1 MVVDETKAGLQRV
14 LDALTAPESDH
25 AAAPSATSASADA
38 VTLWYQPKID
48 VKQRCLAGA
57 EAFARIGDAAPAA
70 DLSEDDMARLT
81 EQALLTALRDWTV
94 FDAAGFNLCLAI
106 NVPVVLLD
114 RLPIAAIVGDNRP
127 KADHWPGLIIEVA
140 EDQIARDIK
149 RIQEIAAKLR
159 VSGVKVAIDDF
170 GAGYSSFASLR
181 EITFAELKIN
191 ASFVT
196 GCAGDSTSGAICQT
210 AIDLAHRF
218 GSAAVA
224 EGIETVADFQAMQIM
239 GCDFAQGRLI
249 APAMARDD
257 FLALLQQRMN
267 KSRGAGA
274 ETAAASPAAP
284 ADDAQAPPAAA
295 SA

>member
-14 LDALTAPESDH
+14 LDALTTPESDD
-25 AAAPSATSASADA
+25 AASPPDTPAPADA
-38 VTLWYQPKID
+38 VALWYQPKID
-48 VKQRCLAGA
+48 VKQRSLAGA
-57 EAFARIGDAAPAA
+57 EAFPRVGGVAPGA

-81 EQALLTALRDWTV
+81 EQALLAALCDWSA
-94 FDAAGFNLCLAI
+94 FDAAGFNLRLSI
-106 NVPVVLLD
+106 NLPLVLLD
-114 RLPIAAIVGDNRP
+114 RVPIAQIVGENRP
-127 KADHWPGLIIEVA
+127 KAEHWPGLIVEVS

-159 VSGVKVAIDDF
+159 VSGIKVAIDDF

-181 EITFAELKIN
+181 EISFVELKLN
-191 ASFVT
+191 ASFVK
-196 GCAGDSTSGAICQT
+196 GCAGDPTSGAICQT

-239 GCDFAQGRLI
+239 GCDFAQGPLI
-249 APAMARDD
+249 APPMAKDD
-257 FLALLQQRMN
+257 FMAMLQQRMN
-267 KSRGAGA
+267 KSR
-274 ETAAASPAAP
+274 AAKGEPPIVSPAAT
-284 ADDAQAPPAAA
+284 ADDEQAPPAAA